1 MKETKDQDEDAKGE
15 KSQEIKKQRSR
26 NIKKDDG

>member
-15 KSQEIKKQRSR
+15 KSQEIKSKEAV
-26 NIKKDDG
+26 I

>member
-15 KSQEIKKQRSR
+15 RSQEIKNKEAV
-26 NIKKDDG
+26 I

>member
-15 KSQEIKKQRSR
+15 KSQEIKNKEAV
-26 NIKKDDG
+26 ILKKKR

>member
-15 KSQEIKKQRSR
+15 KSQEIKNKEAL
-26 NIKKDDG
+26 IKKKDDG